1 MPVLKTSAILLR
13 RVDYGDADLILTMFS
28 EDRGKV
34 SVIAK
39 HAKKSRRRFAGIL
52 ELFSVLDIQYRAR
65 RHPRWR

>member
-39 HAKKSRRRFAGIL
+39 HA
-52 ELFSVLDIQYRAR
+52 
-65 RHPRWR
+65 